1 MEEHE
6 LPFDT
11 AISDHDRP
19 TSTSAS
25 LPLPPNEETIDPR
38 VAQIIHE
45 IETEL
50 GFGIVPNLLRVLL
63 PAPAVLEAV
72 WSAVQAV
79 ILSGELPRTYKE
91 LIGVVIAGARGSR
104 YVATVHT
111 YGLTTMGVS
120 AEVVATVCSG
130 EVGELTPAQQ
140 AGMHYA
146 LRTVTEPQLLGKPE
160 LHGLRAA
167 GFTDTTLLEL
177 CNTIALFSML
187 CGLADATQVPID
199 AIE

>member
-1 MEEHE
+1 MEENQS
-6 LPFDT
+6 PFDPVS
-11 AISDHDRP
+11 SDPARP
-19 TSTSAS
+19 HGVSAP
-25 LPLPPNEETIDPR
+25 LPLPPNEQTTDPR

-45 IETEL
+45 IETQL
-50 GFGIVPNLLRVLL
+50 GFGVVPNLLRVLV
-63 PAPAVLEAV
+63 PAPDVLEAV
-72 WSAVQAV
+72 WLALQAV
-79 ILSGELPRTYKE
+79 ILHGELPRTYKE

-120 AEVVATVCSG
+120 AEVIATVCSG
-130 EVGELTPAQQ
+130 EIGELTVAEQ

-146 LRTVTEPQLLGKPE
+146 LRTVTEPQLLGKPA
-160 LHGLRAA
+160 LQALRTV

>member
-1 MEEHE
+1 MEERQS
-6 LPFDT
+6 PFDT
-11 AISDHDRP
+11 ATSDHARP
-19 TSTSAS
+19 YGASAP
-25 LPLPPNEETIDPR
+25 LPLPPTEQTTDPR
-38 VAQIIHE
+38 VAQIIRE
-45 IETEL
+45 IETQL
-50 GFGIVPNLLRVLL
+50 GFGVVPNLLRVLV
-63 PAPAVLEAV
+63 PAPDVLEAV
-72 WSAVQAV
+72 WSALQAV
-79 ILSGELPRTYKE
+79 ILHGELPRTYKE

-111 YGLTTMGVS
+111 YGLNSMGVS
-120 AEVVATVCSG
+120 AEVIATVCSG
-130 EVGELTPAQQ
+130 EVGELTMAEQ

-146 LRTVTEPQLLGKPE
+146 LRAVTEPQLLGEPQ
-160 LHGLRAA
+160 LRALRTA